1 MKKVL
6 ALLLALFLVVGL
18 VPTGFVFAEE
28 TTPANTP
35 VYHITT
41 EAVYGTVYAAD
52 HVMYQKD
59 TVPHTLGI
67 SFDYYA
73 VGGSLRVQNASGGLF
88 TDGSKVVRDTQTGSE
103 MLQGGVNHFSGTV
116 TTAGSTNGSYVG
128 YALGISSRGVVCD
141 YYIWNIVYTI
151 DGVDYDVTNLFIP
164 DGTSMETTT
173 YGAVFGSSEE
183 EPDETDPSTT
193 VYHINTE
200 AVYGSVYSA
209 DRVMYQKDTT
219 PHTLG
224 ISFDYYAISG
234 SLRVQNVSNGLFTD
248 GSKVVKDA
256 QTGSEM
262 LQGGVNH
269 FSGTVTTAGSTN
281 GSNVGYALGISARGV
296 VCEYYIWNVVYT
308 IDGVDYDATNLSVPE
323 GITMETTTYGAVFG
337 GEDEPVDE
345 DVQAYQLDFVNHTA
359 SNGFPTV
366 RFTEAYSATG
376 KSVTLSFDY
385 YLPEAIPQ
393 VMMKNVSSGRDLIDE
408 ATGTHLLQKGVHH
421 FSFKDSSFD
430 SSCFSPGFQMGNA
443 VFGQIYIWNYSAT
456 VNGLESF
463 VGARGEA
470 PVYELLYSEIPFEGT
485 SVIESI
491 SGTTVT
497 LNAQSGYEYSADGE
511 TVVDSN
517 VFENLSYDTKYTFYS
532 RKVGST
538 NNGRGSTVL
547 IPSAPAVL
555 YGETRLSVLKNSEY
569 EYSIDG
575 KNWSRS
581 NNFGNLTAGASYT
594 VYQRLIVKG
603 TVYPVSSEGTTV
615 LLNGHDNLPMTDA
628 NALRLVKQ
636 AVLSDK
642 NDYAA
647 DINADW
653 IVDVRDLVH
662 LKKKQAGLLAEE
674 YDTVPAAIRTYLDE
688 AKFYNTEDYTYTVSP
703 TYVKDYIRPMP
714 VEISFAVPNAAQASA
729 VTVSVSPNADMSGAT
744 NYYFTAAQIKNGS
757 VTAAVYHLFVGTK
770 YYWQATVSY
779 QNGTT
784 QQSGVTPFIVK
795 DGVRFINTEKINNMR
810 DVGGWMTQ
818 DGEMVKQGLVY
829 RSAHMD
835 DATANDK
842 NLLKNVLGIK
852 TEIDLRRTDENNG
865 ITSSPLGN
873 DVTYVHIS
881 SYNYTGYFTDPALAA
896 SVFRMFASPDNYPIA
911 FHCVGGADRTG
922 TLAFMLKAL
931 LGVEENDLVADFEL
945 TPGRVRNSSDWT
957 NFPAF
962 MSAVH
967 ALPGDTLQ
975 EKAYNFYHD
984 RAGLTA
990 MELSN
995 ITNIQLND
1003 SALFANESLGS
1014 QTVTAG
1020 NDATFRLI
1028 ERQSGGVASVTLNG
1042 ADADYSYANG
1052 TLTVRNVTGNGTA
1065 SGTITL
1071 RDGKTLDFEVSVK

>member
-1 MKKVL
+1 
-6 ALLLALFLVVGL
+6 
-18 VPTGFVFAEE
+18 
-28 TTPANTP
+28 
-35 VYHITT
+35 
-41 EAVYGTVYAAD
+41 
-52 HVMYQKD
+52 
-59 TVPHTLGI
+59 
-67 SFDYYA
+67 
-73 VGGSLRVQNASGGLF
+73 
-88 TDGSKVVRDTQTGSE
+88 
-103 MLQGGVNHFSGTV
+103 
-116 TTAGSTNGSYVG
+116 
-128 YALGISSRGVVCD
+128 
-141 YYIWNIVYTI
+141 
-151 DGVDYDVTNLFIP
+151 
-164 DGTSMETTT
+164 
-173 YGAVFGSSEE
+173 
-183 EPDETDPSTT
+183 
-193 VYHINTE
+193 
-200 AVYGSVYSA
+200 
-209 DRVMYQKDTT
+209 
-219 PHTLG
+219 
-224 ISFDYYAISG
+224 
-234 SLRVQNVSNGLFTD
+234 
-248 GSKVVKDA
+248 
-256 QTGSEM
+256 
-262 LQGGVNH
+262 
-269 FSGTVTTAGSTN
+269 
-281 GSNVGYALGISARGV
+281 
-296 VCEYYIWNVVYT
+296 
-308 IDGVDYDATNLSVPE
+308 
-323 GITMETTTYGAVFG
+323 
-337 GEDEPVDE
+337 
-345 DVQAYQLDFVNHTA
+345 
-359 SNGFPTV
+359 
-366 RFTEAYSATG
+366 
-376 KSVTLSFDY
+376 
-385 YLPEAIPQ
+385 
-393 VMMKNVSSGRDLIDE
+393 
-408 ATGTHLLQKGVHH
+408 
-421 FSFKDSSFD
+421 
-430 SSCFSPGFQMGNA
+430 MGNA

-463 VGARGEA
+463 VGARGEV

-497 LNAQSGYEYSADGE
+497 LNAQNGYEYSADGE
-511 TVVDSN
+511 TFVESN

-547 IPSAPAVL
+547 IPSAPTVL

-581 NNFGNLTAGASYT
+581 NNFGNLTTGASYT

-628 NALRLVKQ
+628 DALRLVKQ

-674 YDTVPAAIRTYLDE
+674 FDTVPTAIRTYLDE

-703 TYVKDYIRPMP
+703 DYVKSYIRPMP

-784 QQSGVTPFIVK
+784 QQSGITPFIVK

-881 SYNYTGYFTDPALAA
+881 SNNYTGYFTDPALAA
-896 SVFRMFASPDNYPIA
+896 SEFRMFASLDNYPIA

-1020 NDATFRLI
+1020 NNATFRLI

-1042 ADADYSYANG
+1042 ADGDYSYANG